1 MKLLFQHAHH
11 PDEIAG
17 VLTYINALAP
27 ELQQRGVVTQTV
39 STKTTPF
46 WQQIRAIAA
55 ADIVHMNSN
64 NLAFLL
70 LCKLL
75 GKKVIL
81 KYHYLFY
88 QTTHFIYEPMCFK
101 QRLKTE
107 LIQALPK
114 AYYPLKWKLH
124 SLLKYARLATRLSTA
139 WLVDRRLA
147 CSQFLAASYSLPW
160 PITTL
165 YNPAVITIQS
175 PKLLHQLTQPY
186 TFIYVGRLSSDKG
199 VDLLL
204 QATKL
209 LNQPSTPFQVLI
221 IGDGPSAQALQT
233 LSVELGVTNR
243 VQFLGACSNAE
254 ILTRLQS
261 ALALV
266 VPSRWQ
272 EPAGYVALEA
282 ASRQTVAIVAQVGGL
297 PEIATPHGWLFER
310 ENSAALAAIMQTC
323 LADPAASLAR
333 GQKAYHYVLEHF
345 PPTKIAQQLLTMC
358 QELRPD
364 CSLAIENTM
373 VGAEP

>member
-17 VLTYINALAP
+17 VLTYIHALEP
-27 ELQQRGVVTQTV
+27 ELQRHGVSTQTV

-46 WQQIRAIAA
+46 IQQISAIAE

-64 NLAFLL
+64 NLAFML
-70 LCKLL
+70 LCKLM

-88 QTTHFIYEPMCFK
+88 QTTHFVYEPMTF
-101 QRLKTE
+101 QDRLITE
-107 LIQALPK
+107 LIHALPK
-114 AYYPLKWKLH
+114 AHYPLKWKLH
-124 SLLKYARLATRLSTA
+124 SLLKYARLATRLTTA
-139 WLVDRRLA
+139 WLADRRLA

-160 PITTL
+160 PVATL
-165 YNPAVITIQS
+165 YNPAVIAAQP
-175 PKLLHQLTQPY
+175 PKSFNQLTQPY
-186 TFIYVGRLSSDKG
+186 TFVYVGRLSSDKG

-209 LNQPSTPFQVLI
+209 LSPASAPFQVLI
-221 IGDGPSAQALQT
+221 IGDGPSAPALQT
-233 LSVELGVTNR
+233 LSGELGITDR
-243 VQFLGACSNAE
+243 VQFLGTRSNAE
-254 ILTRLQS
+254 ILPLMRS

-282 ASRQTVAIVAQVGGL
+282 ASVQTNAIVAQVGGL
-297 PEIATPHGWLFER
+297 PEIATPHGLFFER
-310 ENSAALAAIMQTC
+310 ENSSALAALMQTC
-323 LADPAASLAR
+323 LANPAESLAR

-345 PPTKIAQQLLTMC
+345 PPTKIAHQLLALC

-364 CSLAIENTM
+364 CSIVLANTM
-373 VGAEP
+373 AVAKP